1 MRTQL
6 FLLAVTAALAAPAAF
21 AATPINETRP
31 LDARG
36 RIEIDNLKGRIQIRA
51 WNRNEVHVGGS
62 LGEGVERLVIEGGG
76 DHLVV
81 RVQYPKQIGVWRG
94 DKSGPTDLELQVPL
108 QASLDV
114 SSVSANVD
122 IDGVA
127 SQTLSVDS
135 VSGGIV
141 VAAAPGS
148 ADINSVS
155 GDQQL
160 TLNSRDVKVESVSG
174 DVALRGRLGG
184 DVHGETV
191 SGQLSIDSGG
201 SAVKRVSTNTVSG
214 DTSIHVALADGGE
227 MKAETVSGDIHLR
240 MPKALSARVSAESF
254 SGTLSAPGAKVDKE
268 EYGPGSSLEQRY
280 GNGAGEIHLETFSG
294 DAELVLE

>member
-1 MRTQL
+1 MRTR
-6 FLLAVTAALAAPAAF
+6 LLLLALAAATAAPAF
-21 AATPINETRP
+21 AATPIDQTRP

-36 RIEIDNLKGRIQIRA
+36 RIEIENLKGRIQVRP

-62 LGEGVERLVIEGGG
+62 LGEGVERLVVEGGG

-81 RVQYPKQIGVWRG
+81 RVQYPKQFGAWRN
-94 DKSGPTDLELQVPL
+94 DKSGPTDLQLQVPL

-114 SSVSANVD
+114 SSVSADVD

-127 SQTLSVDS
+127 PKTLSVDS

-141 VAAAPGS
+141 IAAAPGS

-174 DVALRGRLGG
+174 DVTLRGRLGG
-184 DVHGETV
+184 TVHGETV
-191 SGQLSIDSGG
+191 SGQLAIDSNGE
-201 SAVKRVSTNTVSG
+201 SLTKLTTNSVSG
-214 DTSIHVALADGGE
+214 DTNLHVGLADGGTL
-227 MKAETVSGDIHLR
+227 KAETVSGDVDLR
-240 MPKALSARVSAESF
+240 VPRTLSARVSATSF
-254 SGTLSAPGAKVDKE
+254 SGTLRAPGAKVSKE

-280 GNGAGEIHLETFSG
+280 GSGAGEVHIETFSG
-294 DAELVLE
+294 DADLTFE